1 MSNVGSL
8 VSTYGLE
15 DSGSETTMIDPFVVK
30 MLNIKG
36 SSKISRTTVNNVDAG
51 LASRMLRLIARIIM
65 WLILNFTWEV
75 KDLTIPLKR
84 TKISN

>member
-15 DSGSETTMIDPFVVK
+15 DSGSDTTMIDPSLVK

-36 SSKISRTTVNNVDAG
+36 SSKISRTTVRVGFKIASVDSQNNHVVNAKFYLGSERSHDPSKAY
-51 LASRMLRLIARIIM
+51 
-65 WLILNFTWEV
+65 
-75 KDLTIPLKR
+75 
-84 TKISN
+84 